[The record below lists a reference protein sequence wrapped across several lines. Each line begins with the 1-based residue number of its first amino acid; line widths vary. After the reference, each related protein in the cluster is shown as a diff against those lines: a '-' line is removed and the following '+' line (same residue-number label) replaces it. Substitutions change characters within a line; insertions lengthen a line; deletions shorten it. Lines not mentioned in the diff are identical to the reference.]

1 MDLVCLLHPLESPPC
16 KVFIGSD
23 NLKIRFS
30 IVQSIAILMVD
41 LHIGRNVQKESVQI
55 DGYDLSN
62 SADMSGRCP
71 GDIPRRPAVSRMP
84 VIHID
89 FSEVLGVYDRD
100 EAVRERKLDF
110 GSHRRLLPQ

>member
-23 NLKIRFS
+23 NFKIRFS
-30 IVQSIAILMVD
+30 IVQSIAILMID
-41 LHIGRNVQKESVQI
+41 LHIGRDVQKESVQI

-62 SADMSGRCP
+62 PAAVSGRCP
-71 GDIPRRPAVSRMP
+71 GGIPQRPAVSRMP

-100 EAVRERKLDF
+100 EAVREPELNF
-110 GSHRRLLPQ
+110 VSHRRHLPQ